1 MNRTD
6 FQVFQVFQVFSM
18 GREFQPR
25 LVPRE
30 RPLKK
35 QKQKQKPSRWGG
47 PKDAT
52 RDALRAKAR
61 RDALRA
67 KAREKIDQI
76 TEEISFSQW
85 LAKREAA
92 FTARPLVCLGAR
104 TGKPVKYVRGTKVS
118 LYKCRGCVKGQWFS
132 ASKHCS
138 EDTADAR
145 QCPHCQ
151 SFVTTVSFRVRCSC
165 KNDTESDTESD

>member
-1 MNRTD
+1 
-6 FQVFQVFQVFSM
+6 M
-18 GREFQPR
+18 GRNFQPKLAHR
-25 LVPRE
+25 NP
-30 RPLKK
+30 PQNPSLK
-35 QKQKQKPSRWGG
+35 KQKPSRWGAPG
-47 PKDAT
+47 GAPGGAT

-61 RDALRA
+61 
-67 KAREKIDQI
+67 KKI
-76 TEEISFSQW
+76 EEISFSQW

-92 FTARPLVCLGAR
+92 FAARPLVCLGAR

-151 SFVTTVSFRVRCSC
+151 SFVTTVFFRVRCSC